1 MDHTIIYNPRSLDA
15 VLATSALMA
24 STYSGFDRTTLV
36 PFDQA
41 SRAPAADYIT
51 VVDAPWAAFQVGALP
66 GRAAARQIDVYSNR
80 PACIASWVGP
90 AYVGSHEQY
99 EQTLENVRFHGLS
112 SLLFRRWYKP
122 DSCPALEAG
131 LTESGALR
139 EEFAAWI
146 RSLPL
151 HAGYLPR
158 LWEDLQSMTA
168 IELSQLLLTTGS
180 ALLRAEDAA
189 IEYAIQH
196 CSSRLCLL
204 PRNGWSRANGRTVA
218 ANPLALERTAQIG
231 LTLSPDADV
240 YVAYCVHGR
249 QVYGVMA
256 VRSPK
261 TLNHLPVHRLAQGLG
276 EFSVSVE
283 QFFTYWAA

>member
-24 STYSGFDRTTLV
+24 STYPGFDRATLV
-36 PFDQA
+36 PYDQA
-41 SRAPAADYIT
+41 WTAPDADYVT
-51 VVDAPWAAFQVGALP
+51 VIDAPWAPFQVGALP
-66 GRAAARQIDVYSNR
+66 GRAAARQIDVYSSR
-80 PACIASWVGP
+80 PACIASWMGP
-90 AYVGSHEQY
+90 GYVGQHERY
-99 EQTLENVRFHGLS
+99 ELTMENAHFHGLMGP
-112 SLLFRRWYKP
+112 LFRQWYRP
-122 DSCPALEAG
+122 DTCPALEAG
-131 LTESGALR
+131 LTEQGTLS
-139 EEFAAWI
+139 EEFAAWV

-151 HAGYLPR
+151 HSGYLPR

-189 IEYAIQH
+189 LEYAVQH
-196 CSSRLCLL
+196 CSSRLCLS
-204 PRNGWSRANGRTVA
+204 PRNGWSRANGRAVVA
-218 ANPLALERTAQIG
+218 SPLALERTATAA
-231 LTLSPDADV
+231 LTLSPESEV

-256 VRSPK
+256 VRSPE
-261 TLNHLPVHRLAQGLG
+261 TLNHLPVQRLVQNLG
-276 EFSVSVE
+276 GFSVSVE